1 MTDQTS
7 SSAPAPAPAP
17 ASQPAVP
24 QPSIPQ
30 PSRPRCA
37 TGAQYTLTRGDAT
50 AVVVSLAAGLRL
62 FSRAGTAL
70 TESYPDDRT
79 PPGGAGITLAPWA
92 NRIDGGRWKLNGAS
106 QQLDITEVPLN
117 NAIHGLLRNTGYAL
131 LELSPEHVLLEAVI
145 YPQHGYPFLL
155 THRVRYEISAELEL
169 CVSQTLDNLT
179 PDNQTLDNGP
189 AGRAPFVL
197 GAHPYLR
204 IGDVPTDELTVRIT
218 AGTRLV
224 TDDRMIPRGAE
235 AVSGRADLRAGV
247 VLGELD
253 LDVSYTDLTFDG
265 GRARQT
271 LSAPDGRTVSLWQEQ
286 MCPYLQ
292 LFITDKIPGRRR
304 AVALEP
310 MTGPSDAFN
319 SGQGLGWLEPG
330 EAFTMRWGISA
341 DLG

>member
-1 MTDQTS
+1 MTDPLS
-7 SSAPAPAPAP
+7 SPAQPTPA
-17 ASQPAVP
+17 
-24 QPSIPQ
+24 QPSSDQ
-30 PSRPRCA
+30 PSAGQHSPPGCA
-37 TGAQYTLTRGDAT
+37 TGTQYTLTRGDAT

-92 NRIDGGRWKLNGAS
+92 NRIDGGRWNLNGAA

-131 LELSPEHVLLEAVI
+131 VARSPQHVLLEADI

-155 THRVRYEISAELEL
+155 THQVRYSISAELDL
-169 CVSQTLDNLT
+169 CVSQTLR
-179 PDNQTLDNGP
+179 NGS
-189 AGRAPFVL
+189 AARAPFVL

-204 IGDVPTDELTVRIT
+204 IGEVPTEELTIRIS
-218 AGTRLV
+218 AATRLL
-224 TDDRMIPRGAE
+224 TDERMIPRGAE
-235 AVSGRADLRAGV
+235 AVSGPADLRYGGV
-247 VLGELD
+247 VGELD
-253 LDVSYTDLTFDG
+253 LDVSYTDLVFDG
-265 GRARQT
+265 GKARQT
-271 LSAPDGRTVSLWQEQ
+271 LSAPDGRSVSLWQEP
-286 MCPYLQ
+286 MCPYVQ
-292 LFITDKIPGRRR
+292 LFVTDRVPGRRR

-310 MTGPSDAFN
+310 MTGPGDAFN